1 MFASNSTYRL
11 QCRVAFFGDM
21 QGIAAA
27 VFGIPS
33 PLRSI
38 FGYFMIVYSATDGR
52 NEGQQRQAYLLRQR

>member
-27 VFGIPS
+27 VLGIPT
-33 PLRSI
+33 PL
-38 FGYFMIVYSATDGR
+38 D
-52 NEGQQRQAYLLRQR
+52 